1 MDCVGQVEG
10 DPLKKKKRSYANAY
24 VRKGEGLQ
32 ALINQVVAEKHR
44 IMDEATA
51 ELANSTPTQS
61 VQPAVGLERQPF
73 SAQQIQFA
81 DDGTA
86 AVKTELQDVKLGV
99 APGSSADTVTV
110 EHQLLDVAMK
120 AEDPESIS
128 QPELTKAGNPRK
140 RKSRAKARA
149 VVDADQPVG
158 IKVEE
163 TTTGGAETAPKKARK
178 TRAKK
183 MTSSAPEAGVKL
195 ETQGPESGPKK
206 PTTRKAKAK
215 AAPQVDAILKAEPAD
230 PADTAAAAV
239 TSAEVQAAAINA
251 PKRRQRKK
259 PKVELQGDKPEIVDP
274 ATGIAEAPAKPKR
287 RRGPDPNAFSKALT
301 AFHVGSLILLHSQTA
316 NDMHCL
322 LITSQERRCF
332 MPCFTPLLRMQI

>member
-1 MDCVGQVEG
+1 MECVGQVEG

-61 VQPAVGLERQPF
+61 AQPAVGLERQPS
-73 SAQQIQFA
+73 SARQIQFA
-81 DDGTA
+81 DNGAA
-86 AVKTELQDVKLGV
+86 AVKGELQDVKLGV

-110 EHQLLDVAMK
+110 EHQLLDVAVK
-120 AEDPESIS
+120 AEDPESS
-128 QPELTKAGNPRK
+128 PQPELTKAGNPRK

-149 VVDADQPVG
+149 VVDTDQPVA

-163 TTTGGAETAPKKARK
+163 TTTGGAETASKKARK
-178 TRAKK
+178 TRAKRT
-183 MTSSAPEAGVKL
+183 TSSALEAGVKL
-195 ETQGPESGPKK
+195 EMQGPESGPKK
-206 PTTRKAKAK
+206 PTTRKTKAK
-215 AAPQVDAILKAEPAD
+215 AAPQVDTVLKAEPVD
-230 PADTAAAAV
+230 PADTATGAASAM
-239 TSAEVQAAAINA
+239 TNAEVQAAAINA

-274 ATGIAEAPAKPKR
+274 ATGTQPETAEAPAKPKR
-287 RRGPDPNAFSKALT
+287 RRGPDPNAFSTVLTAFRLT
-301 AFHVGSLILLHSQTA
+301 AFHLKPPCCFIPSLTMICNA
-316 NDMHCL
+316 C
-322 LITSQERRCF
+322 
-332 MPCFTPLLRMQI
+332 